1 MLHASWIA
9 WVVVGGVSIAALFD
23 LATRR
28 IPNWLIATVF
38 AAALIYHGGH
48 GAADLIR
55 SLGAAALVLIAGTYA
70 HARHWLGGGDVKLAA
85 AVAAVFNLPE
95 LASFLLYAFVS
106 GGVLALAAIALGSR
120 RDLVTHGKNFTL
132 NLLAGAPQLPSG
144 RSSAIP
150 YAVAIACGAALVE
163 CSYALPFLRLTS

>member
-85 AVAAVFNLPE
+85 AVAAVFSLPE

-106 GGVLALAAIALGSR
+106 GGVLALAAIAVGSR
-120 RDLVTHGKNFTL
+120 RDLAVRGKNFAL
-132 NLLAGAPQLPSG
+132 NLIAGTPQLPSG
-144 RSSAIP
+144 GSSAIP

>member
-1 MLHASWIA
+1 VPHASWIA

-28 IPNWLIATVF
+28 IPNWLIVTVF

-48 GAADLIR
+48 GAADLLR

-85 AVAAVFNLPE
+85 AVAAVFSLPE
-95 LASFLLYAFVS
+95 LVSFLLYAFVS
-106 GGVLALAAIALGSR
+106 GGVLALVAVTLASRHDFAAR
-120 RDLVTHGKNFTL
+120 GKSFAL
-132 NLLAGAPQLPSG
+132 NLVSGTLQLPSG
-144 RSSAIP
+144 GSGAIP
-150 YAVAIACGAALVE
+150 YAVAIACGAVLVE
-163 CSYALPFLRLTS
+163 CSYTIPFLRLTS

>member
-9 WVVVGGVSIAALFD
+9 WVVLGGASIAALFD

-28 IPNWLIATVF
+28 IPNWLIVTVL
-38 AAALIYHGGH
+38 AAALIYHGGL
-48 GAADLIR
+48 GAADLLR

-85 AVAAVFNLPE
+85 AVAAVFSLPE
-95 LASFLLYAFVS
+95 LVSFLLYAFVS
-106 GGVLALAAIALGSR
+106 GGVLALAAVALASR
-120 RDLVTHGKNFTL
+120 HDLAARGKSFALNLVTGTL
-132 NLLAGAPQLPSG
+132 QLPSG
-144 RSSAIP
+144 GSGAIP

-163 CSYALPFLRLTS
+163 CSYAFPFLRLTS